1 MVLWELSFKK
11 AKAFGYFRPTKVPRR
26 RQKKPEM
33 ITEMEFNSAGS
44 SFSFLFRR
52 KAKRK
57 EKPDKKIK
65 LQMQNPC
72 RSFTGRVL
80 FVLEFNYY
88 RLISARWKP

>member
-1 MVLWELSFKK
+1 
-11 AKAFGYFRPTKVPRR
+11 
-26 RQKKPEM
+26 
-33 ITEMEFNSAGS
+33 MECNSAGS

-57 EKPDKKIK
+57 EAKRKEKPEEKIQ

-72 RSFTGRVL
+72 RSFTVRVL

-88 RLISARWKP
+88 RLIPASRKP